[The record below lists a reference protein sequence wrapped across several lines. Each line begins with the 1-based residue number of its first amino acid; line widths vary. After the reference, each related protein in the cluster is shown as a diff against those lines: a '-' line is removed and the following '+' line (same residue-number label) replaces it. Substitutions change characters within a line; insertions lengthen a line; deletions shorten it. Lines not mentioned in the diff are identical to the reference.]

1 MQSEM
6 KNSQMNEVLIVGA
19 GPVGLTLAIILQRN
33 NIPHKIIEK
42 RQQRQPFSKAF
53 AIHSRTLEVFE
64 DLGILD
70 KVLSK
75 SLPVTEMNIYSNG
88 KRLINY
94 SFKSLDIP
102 YQFVA
107 SIPQGDIEKI
117 LVKEYQRL
125 GGHVEEGVELIALAQ
140 EQQTIKTELV
150 NTDSLINQHDYR
162 YVLACDGS
170 KSRVRELMNVP
181 FDGSEYDTPYIIA
194 DGVLNWSGDLTAG
207 HVFVSGGGYVMFFPL
222 PNNRCRVVVDDHS
235 GKLKPSDLT
244 VDVINEHIVKKGI
257 NDAIFSDPS
266 WLTVTRFSKKLIDNY
281 RHGNVFFS
289 GDASHVHS
297 PFGGQGLNTGL
308 QDAYNL
314 GWKISHTIKYNASP
328 DLLASF
334 NNERRPVAEIVLAK
348 TDQQMKLLSV
358 SNAIIKFLRDSI
370 VPRIARTKKFQQQV
384 VGQASGYLVNYNDSD
399 IVSQA
404 AHKKQEPVLA
414 GNRMKDV
421 ILSGYPVFYQQ
432 AEDKQTNKRLFDLL
446 KGTHYSLFVVGKE
459 LFNKTVD
466 EILPLSYHHND
477 FFRFFAF
484 VEDTSTVELTAE
496 IKTFYHHIFTDQY
509 GNFSHTT
516 QLTPD
521 SLLLVRPDGYIAFK
535 GNDVVSLLNYIQR
548 FYSNALSER
557 TSTKAKQPEPSN
569 TQCA

>member
-1 MQSEM
+1 MQ
-6 KNSQMNEVLIVGA
+6 NSQIAEVLIVGA

-33 NIPHKIIEK
+33 NIPHKIVEK

-75 SLPVTEMNIYSNG
+75 SLLVTEMHIYSNG

-107 SIPQGDIEKI
+107 SIPQGDIENI
-117 LVKEYQRL
+117 LVEEYQRL
-125 GGHVEEGVELIALAQ
+125 GGHVEEGVELMTLAQ
-140 EQQTIKTELV
+140 EKHTIKTELV
-150 NTDSLINQHDYR
+150 NTDSLINQYDFR

-194 DGVLNWSGDLTAG
+194 DGVLNWSGDLKAG
-207 HVFVSGGGYVMFFPL
+207 HVFVSEGGYIMFFPL
-222 PNNRCRVVVDDHS
+222 PNNRCRVVVDDRS

-244 VDVINEHIVKKGI
+244 VDVINEHITQKGI
-257 NDAIFSDPS
+257 RDAIFSEPS
-266 WLTVTRFSKKLIDNY
+266 WLTITRFSRKLIDNY

-314 GWKISHTIKYNASP
+314 GWKVSHTIKYNASP

-334 NNERRPVAEIVLAK
+334 NSERRPVAQIVLAK

-358 SNAIIKFLRDSI
+358 SNVVMKFLRDRI
-370 VPRIARTKKFQQQV
+370 IPRIARTKKFQQQV

-399 IVSQA
+399 IVSQTA
-404 AHKKQEPVLA
+404 NKKQGMILA

-421 ILSGYPVFYQQ
+421 ILSGYQVFYQQ
-432 AEDKQTNKRLFDLL
+432 VEEKNTNKRLFDLL
-446 KGTHYSLFVVGKE
+446 KGTHYSLFVVGTE
-459 LFNKTVD
+459 LTNKVVE
-466 EILPLSYHHND
+466 EILPLSYHDND

-484 VEDTSTVELTAE
+484 IEDVSTVQLTAE
-496 IKTFYHHIFTDQY
+496 IKTFYHLIYTDKH
-509 GNFSHTT
+509 GNFRYKTK
-516 QLTPD
+516 LTPN
-521 SLLLVRPDGYIAFK
+521 SLLLVRPDGYIAFQ
-535 GNDVVSLLNYIQR
+535 GNDVVSLINYIQR
-548 FYSNALSER
+548 LYSNVVCEQAN
-557 TSTKAKQPEPSN
+557 TMAQQPKPLKDK
-569 TQCA
+569 CV